1 MPVLA
6 AHATVALGP
15 YPKGGTITFTAP
27 QTDRIVDFP
36 TLNGVTITL
45 TYLPKT
51 LTLAQGSVYN
61 LTAGNVAVTY
71 NVTT

>member
-1 MPVLA
+1 MPIVD
-6 AHATVALGP
+6 AHATVVLGP

-27 QTDRIVDFP
+27 QTDNIFNFP

-51 LTLAQGSVYN
+51 LTLAQGTVYN
-61 LTAGNVAVTY
+61 LTAGDVAVTY
-71 NVTT
+71 HVTT